1 VSSRPRRCGSE
12 QAPPSRASLVV
23 RQPGGLL
30 PRLQF
35 PTVRTAAIT
44 ALRFVERGVLIPAIV
59 DDRDVLIWD
68 YPGGDPSDETAAA
81 ALTRLRAL
89 AGAQHR

>member
-1 VSSRPRRCGSE
+1 MQQSPT
-12 QAPPSRASLVV
+12 RASLVV
-23 RQPGGLL
+23 RQPGGLR

-35 PTVRTAAIT
+35 PTIRTAAIT

-59 DDRDVLIWD
+59 DDRDGVIWD
-68 YPGGDPSDETAAA
+68 YPGGEPDGEAAAA

-89 AGAQHR
+89 AGAQPR